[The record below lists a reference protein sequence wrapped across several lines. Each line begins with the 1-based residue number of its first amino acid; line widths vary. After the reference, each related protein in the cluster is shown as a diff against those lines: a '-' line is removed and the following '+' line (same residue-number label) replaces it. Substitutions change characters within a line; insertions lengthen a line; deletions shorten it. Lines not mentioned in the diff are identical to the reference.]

1 VGESNFMART
11 PNHRPLNTP
20 TINKASPAIINGLG
34 TTKHYI
40 PDAAS
45 GQYLPVAAPT
55 RCNFGLRHR
64 PRLQDDDS
72 TVNVIHDSKPDK
84 NLHGFKS
91 TKFLEDEVRYRLLY
105 GPYEP
110 PLVKGGFLTDAI
122 RGKVQFSHFTKA
134 LIPWPKCKDPRA
146 GAAALF
152 YAGI

>member
-1 VGESNFMART
+1 MNSKQDSILRGFRCT
-11 PNHRPLNTP
+11 
-20 TINKASPAIINGLG
+20 
-34 TTKHYI
+34 
-40 PDAAS
+40 
-45 GQYLPVAAPT
+45 QYLAHEE
-55 RCNFGLRHR
+55 RC
-64 PRLQDDDS
+64 
-72 TVNVIHDSKPDK
+72 
-84 NLHGFKS
+84 
-91 TKFLEDEVRYRLLY
+91 RLLY